1 MINHNNPAKQRC
13 EKYTSNCVIWDG
25 PNLILNCFDTSILRG
40 QPISPAISQSY
51 NLLCEILRQI
61 DIEGLDLDC
70 LIDVSRTAPSIRDV
84 FDYMI
89 ERLCKIKDKLDS
101 HMTIE
106 QVITADLP
114 FCFQYE
120 TPAGTVTK
128 LEITEYYERVAA
140 RICGILSDI
149 ATINSTFNV
158 NGSVFDELQD
168 IEAIIEEICGTQN
181 PFVTP
186 SCTNN
191 TVFNPNADPVKIQ
204 TAFEWL
210 EDAFCSFRNFTGMPA
225 ELLTA
230 FSYDCPNLGT
240 LPKLNGTGNM
250 EDYYDWVAN
259 PNTVAQSVNN
269 LWITICDMRN
279 AMRYVLDNCCS
290 SLCSNLS
297 VGYELVILPNDA
309 GYDLIFSGLSS
320 VRSYPLYRNAGPVAN
335 VGPVPIV
342 ALYTFSD
349 AAATFVPGALVGKKV
364 RITTGAGVFQSAP
377 IVFNTATNITVNTN
391 GTNWVSPLDGTSV
404 YEVYEEY
411 TGTGP
416 APSWVT
422 DLYPATTLV
431 VITLDD
437 GANTYTINTGL
448 DIFTLMFAGSF
459 SFPYPVGYDFTAL
472 FKTINISFTYKHT
485 IPIVAAVTTGTTITY
500 TTSID
505 HPYQVGDVI
514 DITAANPV
522 GFNLTGAV
530 VTAVP
535 FLNQFV
541 VNNTFVG
548 TYSNGGGVILQSM
561 DCVWCECCCD
571 FSVTNG
577 IY

>member
-70 LIDVSRTAPSIRDV
+70 LLEVSRTAPSIRDV

-128 LEITEYYERVAA
+128 LEITEYYERIAA
-140 RICGILSDI
+140 RICGILDDI
-149 ATINSTFNV
+149 ATINAQ
-158 NGSVFDELQD
+158 FDPTDILNELL
-168 IEAIIEEICGTQN
+168 AIQAQITAICN
-181 PFVTP
+181 PPNAGVIPT
-186 SCTNN
+186 CTNN
-191 TVFNPNADPVKIQ
+191 VDINPAGDPVKVQ

-210 EDAFCSFRNFTGMPA
+210 EKAFCSFRNFTGTRA

-230 FSYDCPNLGT
+230 FSYDCPNLGI

-250 EDYYDWVAN
+250 EDYYDWVAS
-259 PNTVAQSVNN
+259 PSTLAQSLNN
-269 LWITICDMRN
+269 LWITICDMRG
-279 AMRYVLDNCCS
+279 AMRYVLDNCCA

-297 VGYELVILPNDA
+297 IGYDLVILPNDA
-309 GYDLIFSGLSS
+309 GYDVIFSGLTS
-320 VRSYPLYRNAGPVAN
+320 VRSYPLYRNAGPVTSI
-335 VGPVPIV
+335 GPAFPTPV
-342 ALYTFSD
+342 YTFSD
-349 AAATFVPGALVGKKV
+349 PAAAFVPGALVGKKV
-364 RITTGAGVFQSAP
+364 RITTGTGAFQSAP
-377 IVFNTATNITVNTN
+377 IVFNTATNITVNTI
-391 GTNWVSPLDGTSV
+391 GTNWIVPLDSLSI

-459 SFPYPVGYDFTAL
+459 SFPYPVGYDFNAL
-472 FKTINISFTYKHT
+472 FKTINISFTYKHV
-485 IPIVAAVTTGTTITY
+485 IPILTAVTTGTTITY

-505 HPYQVGDVI
+505 HPYLVGDVI

-535 FLNQFV
+535 NLNEFV

-561 DCVWCECCCD
+561 DCSWCECCCD
-571 FSVTNG
+571 YSVTNG